1 MELGHSKEKQEEA
14 YTDLHKYINFI
25 YFLLC
30 VTFIEEDFIVLKN
43 LQKKL
48 KNVLVIYS

>member
-25 YFLLC
+25 FFYF
-30 VTFIEEDFIVLKN
+30 V
-43 LQKKL
+43 
-48 KNVLVIYS
+48 